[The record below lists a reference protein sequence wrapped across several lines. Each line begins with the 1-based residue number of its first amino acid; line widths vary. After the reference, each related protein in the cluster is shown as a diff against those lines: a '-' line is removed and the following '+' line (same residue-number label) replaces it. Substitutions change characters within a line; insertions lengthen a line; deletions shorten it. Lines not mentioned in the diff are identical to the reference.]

1 MKNSY
6 MAQKYEESIK
16 DNPLFHNTWKLL
28 KNFRDVRWSL
38 ELSVQQ
44 VRRSF
49 EIEYN
54 SSIDEFL
61 DSIYLAGAEL
71 NGTVI
76 EQHAKSIERSNKM
89 LKLVESSVELLREKH
104 KNGETYYWVLYY
116 TYLSPQEPISTMDI
130 IETLRPHLKFISYRT
145 YYRFRDEAIEALS
158 HVLWGFTSKDCIDI
172 LEHFFPSEE

>member
-6 MAQKYEESIK
+6 MAQKYEENIK

-76 EQHAKSIERSNKM
+76 EHHAKSIERFNKM
-89 LKLVESSVELLREKH
+89 LKLVESSVELLRAKH

-158 HVLWGFTSKDCIDI
+158 NVLWGFTSKDCNNI
-172 LEHFFPSEE
+172 LEHFFPEGD